1 MVDVTIV
8 GHLGSAVY
16 LAAIA
21 IGGSVFNML
30 YWLFGFLRMGSSGLT
45 AQACGAG
52 DSRRCSVVLYR
63 ALAVALVAGVLVIAA
78 SGPLTCA
85 VLAFMDAGG
94 DTGRLAGEYVAVCV
108 YGAPAVLATY
118 VMSGWFLGM
127 QNSRA
132 QMWISVSVNLFNI
145 AASLVLVYGLGG
157 GIRGVAAGTLSAQWV
172 GVAVGLWICR
182 RHYRLEHVTLGEILD
197 WRELRRFFSINLDIF
212 LRTVCLVAVTM
223 WFTRAGARQS
233 TVMLDVNALL
243 MQLFM
248 LFSYFMD
255 GFAYAGE
262 ALCGRMAGAGDR
274 RGLARSVRSLIT
286 CGMVL
291 AVVFT
296 LVYVA
301 VGDRIIGLMSG
312 EPEVVAAASEYLGWA
327 VSVPVAGFLAFTWD
341 GVFIGTTR
349 TRLML
354 VSMGCASAVFFIV
367 YVLCFPALGNHG
379 LWLAFVVYLLVRGA
393 VQSVL
398 GRRMICYRL

>member
-1 MVDVTIV
+1 M
-8 GHLGSAVY
+8 Y

-52 DSRRCSVVLYR
+52 DSRQCSVVLYR
-63 ALAVALVAGVLVIAA
+63 ALAVALVAGVVVIAA
-78 SGPLTCA
+78 CGPLTRA

-118 VMSGWFLGM
+118 VLSGWFLGM

-145 AASLVLVYGLGG
+145 AASLVLVYGLGA

-172 GVAVGLWICR
+172 GVAVGIWICR
-182 RHYRLEHVTLGEILD
+182 RNYRLERVAVGEIFD
-197 WRELRRFFSINLDIF
+197 WHGLRRFFSVNIDIF
-212 LRTVCLVAVTM
+212 LRTVCLIAVTI
-223 WFTRAGARQS
+223 WFTRTGARQS

-274 RGLARSVRSLIT
+274 RGLARSVRSLIGWGLT
-286 CGMVL
+286 L

-296 LVYVA
+296 LLYIA
-301 VGDRIIGLMSG
+301 AGNRMIGLMSG
-312 EPEVVAAASEYLGWA
+312 EREVVDAASEYLGWA
-327 VSVPVAGFLAFTWD
+327 VTVPLAGFLAFTWD
-341 GVFIGTTR
+341 GVLIGTTR

-354 VSMGCASAVFFIV
+354 VSMGAASAVFFIV
-367 YVLCFPALGNHG
+367 YFLSFPALGNHG
-379 LWLAFVVYLLVRGA
+379 LWLAFVMYLLVRGA
-393 VQSVL
+393 VQSVC
-398 GRRMICYRL
+398 GRRMLYSGDYE